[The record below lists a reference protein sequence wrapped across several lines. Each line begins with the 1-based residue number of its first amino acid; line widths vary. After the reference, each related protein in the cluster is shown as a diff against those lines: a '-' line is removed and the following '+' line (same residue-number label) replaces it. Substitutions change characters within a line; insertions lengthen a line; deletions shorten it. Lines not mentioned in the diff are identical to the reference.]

1 MKRLKSIAIIALA
14 MLLYI
19 GSIYPAMA
27 IDATQTS
34 TETTSQE
41 QMYTDD
47 KTEKAT
53 ISTEI
58 EEETSIRDEKTDETT
73 DTNAETTNVDEL
85 EDRTDDQIDDEEK
98 DDEPSQLAK
107 EQLVDPVTDS
117 VQPASAEAMQY
128 DIANIQT
135 VAELQEAIVN
145 VQDGQTIKL
154 APTFISGPMSVAIPD
169 VAFTIDGNNVNWT
182 EGKITLTGNGNK
194 TLTITNIHLNGS
206 GRNGYIF
213 EDGRRSGTLNFTN
226 SSISNS
232 ADGTMKLNV
241 TTVLE
246 GMYIHDSKGH
256 NTGSAIWISSDV
268 DLTVRNSTIANNVG
282 SASGYE
288 AGAISTK
295 GYTAVMTIENSV
307 FRNNVNVGF
316 YSGVLGGGG
325 GAIHMNN
332 FNGTLNIKQSV
343 FDNNK
348 AQGSASSPSRT
359 ADDGGAIFIKN
370 ANPNSTLNISEST
383 FSNNFASD
391 DGGAIMVEGK
401 GKTYISNSTFTDN
414 LALGLNGGNLLGG
427 AIQFFKIGFFS
438 SMTNNVTNSTFVN
451 NQAGNESSRQN
462 QNGGAIGLSGQY
474 GSNSAS
480 IKGSLFAGNRV
491 YDANGNLNVAS
502 DYKDVSRLGGTD
514 LGSNNVINLDA
525 NTHPLKSV
533 FGNDNVTLEANSTQF
548 VAGYNQEPI
557 LTLIIKPDG
566 VADNTNND
574 VTGTTDQRGY
584 ARHKANGAVQIASI
598 RYNANGGR
606 YELETL
612 DRYQGKVYYEAAAD
626 GKIYDYY
633 TVSVIGG
640 TGSTLNPDTS
650 KLGRDGFRFIGWALQ
665 PDATEP
671 VYGPDEIINYQA
683 ENQVL
688 YALWEEIP
696 TTFSVKYFGN
706 TNTAGEAPIDVTE
719 YLEGATATLLGEGT
733 LIKDGYRFIGWNTQA
748 DGLGTVYLPQDTL
761 TMTENVSL
769 YAMWDVIPVTYRIT
783 YFGNSHTAG
792 VVPIDINNYLN
803 GAQTKILGARN
814 LIKFGYQFTGWNT
827 KADGTGDAYV
837 GGQDIIISQDL
848 DLYAQWM
855 KLPEKY
861 VVMYDGNGHTAGTE
875 PVDANAYETQ
885 ALVSVKGPETL
896 LKIGYTFMGWN
907 TQKDGTG
914 TTYREGSQMTIT
926 DNVTLYAIW
935 TKEGITET
943 YRVMYDGN
951 GFTDGSVPVDTKQ
964 YLDGE
969 VAVIAS
975 PTMTR
980 KGYTFVGWNTQSDG
994 QGTAF
999 AIGQEVTMHADVN
1012 VFAIWKKDKVV
1023 LPPTGVTSHQT
1034 GYIILAAGVILRVL
1048 TTKRRKVKA

>member
-41 QMYTDD
+41 QLYTD
-47 KTEKAT
+47 EKPEETT
-53 ISTEI
+53 ISTEND
-58 EEETSIRDEKTDETT
+58 EEISINDEKTDKITDTKVETT
-73 DTNAETTNVDEL
+73 EVEVPAES
-85 EDRTDDQIDDEEK
+85 TDNLIGNEEEEGKRSQITEE
-98 DDEPSQLAK
+98 QF
-107 EQLVDPVTDS
+107 VDPVAGSAQT
-117 VQPASAEAMQY
+117 ASAEAMQY
-128 DIANIQT
+128 DISNIQT
-135 VAELQEAIVN
+135 VVELQEAIVN

-154 APTFISGPMSVAIPD
+154 APTFISGPMSVVIPD
-169 VAFTIDGNNVNWT
+169 VTFTIDGNNINWT
-182 EGKITLTGNGNK
+182 EGKITLTGNGSK
-194 TLTITNIHLNGS
+194 SLTITNIHLNGS

-213 EDGRRSGTLNFTN
+213 EDGRRSGSLNFTN
-226 SSISNS
+226 SSISNG

-241 TTVLE
+241 STVLD

-268 DLTVRNSTIANNVG
+268 NLTVRNSTIANNVG

-332 FNGTLNIKQSV
+332 FSGTLNIKQTI

-348 AQGSASSPSRT
+348 AQGDASSPSRT

-370 ANPNSTLNISEST
+370 ALPNSTINISEST

-401 GKTYISNSTFTDN
+401 GKTNILNSTFTDN
-414 LALGLNGGNLLGG
+414 LALGLNGGNLSGG
-427 AIQFFKIGFFS
+427 AIQFFKIGLFS
-438 SMTNNVTNSTFVN
+438 TMTNNVTNSTFVN

-462 QNGGAIGLSGQY
+462 QNGGAIGLSGQF

-491 YDANGNLNVAS
+491 YDAKGNLNVTS
-502 DYKDVSRLGGTD
+502 DYKDVSKLGGTD
-514 LGSNNVINLDA
+514 LGTNNVINLDA

-533 FGNDNVTLEANSTQF
+533 FGNENVTLETNSTRY

-557 LTLIIKPDG
+557 PTLIIKPDG

-584 ARHKANGAVQIASI
+584 VRHKANGAVQIASI

-612 DRYQGKVYYEAAAD
+612 DRYQGKVYYEAAVD
-626 GKIYDYY
+626 GIINDYY

-640 TGSTLNPDTS
+640 TGATLNPDTS
-650 KLGRDGFRFIGWALQ
+650 KLVRDGFRFIGWALQ
-665 PDATEP
+665 PDATDP
-671 VYGPDEIINYQA
+671 VYGPDELIDYQA

-696 TTFSVKYFGN
+696 TTFTVKYFGN
-706 TNTAGEAPIDVTE
+706 TNTAGEAPIDATE

-748 DGLGTVYLPQDTL
+748 DGLGTVYHPQDTL
-761 TMTENVSL
+761 TMTEDVSL

-783 YFGNSHTAG
+783 YFGNSHNAG
-792 VVPIDINNYLN
+792 DVPNDINNYLN
-803 GAQTKILGARN
+803 GAQAKILGARN

-827 KADGTGDAYV
+827 KADGTGDVYV
-837 GGQDIIISQDL
+837 GGQDVTISQDL
-848 DLYAQWM
+848 NLYAQWM

-861 VVMYDGNGHTAGTE
+861 SVMYDGNGQTTGSE
-875 PVDANAYETQ
+875 PIDANAYESQ
-885 ALVSVKGPETL
+885 ALVTVKGPETL
-896 LKIGYTFMGWN
+896 LKTGYTFMGWN

-926 DNVTLYAIW
+926 ENVTLYAIW

-943 YRVMYDGN
+943 YRIMYDGN
-951 GFTDGSVPVDTKQ
+951 GYTDGSVPVDTNQ
-964 YLDGE
+964 YFDGD
-969 VAVIAS
+969 VAKIAN

-980 KGYTFVGWNTQSDG
+980 KGHTFIGWNTQADG
-994 QGTAF
+994 RGTAF
-999 AIGQEVTMHADVN
+999 AMGQEVVMHAN
-1012 VFAIWKKDKVV
+1012 VKLYAIWKQDTVI

-1034 GYIILAAGVILRVL
+1034 GYIILAAGVVLLGL
-1048 TTKRRKVKA
+1048 TTKRRKVNA

>member
-19 GSIYPAMA
+19 GSLYPAMA

-34 TETTSQE
+34 TETTSQDH
-41 QMYTDD
+41 MYADD
-47 KTEKAT
+47 KTTAT
-53 ISTEI
+53 TFSTEI
-58 EEETSIRDEKTDETT
+58 AEETSIHDEKTDEII
-73 DTNAETTNVDEL
+73 DTNDETTEVD
-85 EDRTDDQIDDEEK
+85 DSTDNTDGLIDDVEK
-98 DDEPSQLAK
+98 DDKPIQLTE
-107 EQLVDPVTDS
+107 EQLVDIVMEPA
-117 VQPASAEAMQY
+117 QPASVEAMQY
-128 DIANIQT
+128 DVSNIQT

-154 APTFISGPMSVAIPD
+154 APTFTSAPMSAAIPD

-194 TLTITNIHLNGS
+194 TLTLTNIHLNGS

-241 TTVLE
+241 ATVLD
-246 GMYIHDSKGH
+246 GMYIHDSKGN
-256 NTGSAIWISSDV
+256 NTGSAIWISSDAA
-268 DLTVRNSTIANNVG
+268 LTVRNSTIANNVG

-307 FRNNVNVGF
+307 FRNNVNEGF
-316 YSGVLGGGG
+316 YTGVLGGGG

-332 FNGTLNIKQSV
+332 FNGTLNIKQTV

-348 AQGSASSPSRT
+348 ALGSTSSSSRT

-370 ANPNSTLNISEST
+370 ANQNATLNISEST

-414 LALGLNGGNLLGG
+414 LALGLNGGNLSGG

-438 SMTNNVTNSTFVN
+438 AMTNNVTNSTFVN

-474 GSNSAS
+474 GSSNAS
-480 IKGSLFAGNRV
+480 INGSLFAGNRV
-491 YDANGNLNVAS
+491 YDASGNLNVTS
-502 DYKDVSRLGGTD
+502 EYKDVSRIGDTD
-514 LGSNNVINLDA
+514 LGFNNVINLDA
-525 NTHPLKSV
+525 DTHPLKSV
-533 FGNDNVTLEANSTQF
+533 FGNEDVTLEANRTRF

-557 LTLIIKPDG
+557 PTLIIKPDS
-566 VADNTNND
+566 VADNTNNA
-574 VTGTTDQRGY
+574 VTGTDDQRGY
-584 ARHKANGAVQIASI
+584 ARHKSNGAVQIASI

-606 YELETL
+606 YALEAL
-612 DRYQGKVYYEAAAD
+612 ERYQGTIYYEAATD
-626 GKIYDYY
+626 GVIKDYY
-633 TVSVIGG
+633 TVGVIGEEE
-640 TGSTLNPDTS
+640 TTLTPDTS
-650 KLGRDGFRFIGWALQ
+650 KLMRDGFRFIGWALQ

-671 VYGPDEIINYQA
+671 VYGPDEHINYQS

-706 TNTAGEAPIDVTE
+706 TNTAGDAPIDVTE

-748 DGLGTVYLPQDTL
+748 DGFGTVYLPLDTL
-761 TMTENVSL
+761 TMTEDVLL

-783 YFGNSHTAG
+783 YFGNNHSSG

-803 GAQTKILGARN
+803 GARAKILGARN

-827 KADGTGDAYV
+827 KADGTGVAYV
-837 GGQDIIISQDL
+837 GGQDVVIFQNL
-848 DLYAQWM
+848 DLYAQWT
-855 KLPEKY
+855 KLPKKY
-861 VVMYDGNGHTAGTE
+861 VVMYDGNGHTSGSE
-875 PVDANAYETQ
+875 PVDSNAYETQ
-885 ALVSVKGPETL
+885 ALVIVKGPETL
-896 LKIGYTFMGWN
+896 LKAGYTFKGWN
-907 TQKDGTG
+907 TQKDGAG
-914 TTYREGSQMTIT
+914 TTYREGSELAIT

-935 TKEGITET
+935 IKDGIPET
-943 YRVMYDGN
+943 YRVIYDGN
-951 GFTDGSVPVDTKQ
+951 GFTDGSVPVDAKQ
-964 YLDGE
+964 YLDGD
-969 VAVIAS
+969 VAVIS
-975 PTMTR
+975 TPTMTR

-999 AIGQEVTMHADVN
+999 TIGQEVSMHADVK

-1023 LPPTGVTSHQT
+1023 LPPTGITSHQT
-1034 GYIILAAGVILRVL
+1034 GYIILTAGVMILVL
-1048 TTKRRKVKA
+1048 TAKRRKVKA

>member
-41 QMYTDD
+41 QVYAD
-47 KTEKAT
+47 EKPEETT
-53 ISTEI
+53 ISTEND
-58 EEETSIRDEKTDETT
+58 EEISINDEKTDKITDTKVETT
-73 DTNAETTNVDEL
+73 EVEVPAES
-85 EDRTDDQIDDEEK
+85 TDNLIGNEEK
-98 DDEPSQLAK
+98 EGKPTQITE
-107 EQLVDPVTDS
+107 EQFVDPVAGSAQT
-117 VQPASAEAMQY
+117 ASAEAMQY
-128 DIANIQT
+128 DISNIQT
-135 VAELQEAIVN
+135 VVELQEAIVN

-154 APTFISGPMSVAIPD
+154 APTFISGPMAVVIPD
-169 VAFTIDGNNVNWT
+169 VTFTIDGNNINWT
-182 EGKITLTGNGNK
+182 EGKITLTGNGSK
-194 TLTITNIHLNGS
+194 SLTITNIHLNGS

-213 EDGRRSGTLNFTN
+213 EDGRRSGSLNFTN

-241 TTVLE
+241 STVLD

-256 NTGSAIWISSDV
+256 NTGSAIWISSNA

-307 FRNNVNVGF
+307 FRNNVNVG
-316 YSGVLGGGG
+316 YYTGVLGGGG

-332 FNGTLNIKQSV
+332 FSGTLNIKQTI

-348 AQGSASSPSRT
+348 AQGDASSPSRT

-370 ANPNSTLNISEST
+370 ALPNSTINISEST

-391 DGGAIMVEGK
+391 DGGAIMIEGK
-401 GKTYISNSTFTDN
+401 GKTNISNSTFTDN
-414 LALGLNGGNLLGG
+414 LALGLNGGNLSGG
-427 AIQFFKIGFFS
+427 AIQFFKIGLFS
-438 SMTNNVTNSTFVN
+438 TMTNNVTNSTFVN

-462 QNGGAIGLSGQY
+462 QNGGAIGLSGQF

-491 YDANGNLNVAS
+491 YDANGNLNVTS
-502 DYKDVSRLGGTD
+502 DYKDVSKLGGTD
-514 LGSNNVINLDA
+514 LGTNNVINLDA

-533 FGNDNVTLEANSTQF
+533 FGNENVTLETNSTRF

-557 LTLIIKPDG
+557 PTLIIKPDG

-584 ARHKANGAVQIASI
+584 VRHKANGAVQIASI

-612 DRYQGKVYYEAAAD
+612 DRYQGKVYYEAAVD
-626 GKIYDYY
+626 GIINDYY

-640 TGSTLNPDTS
+640 TGATLNPDTS
-650 KLGRDGFRFIGWALQ
+650 KLVRDGFRFIGWALQ
-665 PDATEP
+665 PNATDP
-671 VYGPDEIINYQA
+671 VYGPDELIDYQA

-696 TTFSVKYFGN
+696 TTFTVKYFGN
-706 TNTAGEAPIDVTE
+706 TNTAGEAPIDATE

-748 DGLGTVYLPQDTL
+748 DGLGTVYHPQDTL
-761 TMTENVSL
+761 TMTEDVSL

-783 YFGNSHTAG
+783 YFGNSHNAG
-792 VVPIDINNYLN
+792 VVPIDLNNYLN
-803 GAQTKILGARN
+803 GAQAKILGARN

-827 KADGTGDAYV
+827 KADGTGDVYV
-837 GGQDIIISQDL
+837 GGQDVTISQDL
-848 DLYAQWM
+848 NLYAQWM
-855 KLPEKY
+855 RLPEKY
-861 VVMYDGNGHTAGTE
+861 SVMYDGNGQTTGSE
-875 PVDANAYETQ
+875 PIDANAYESQ
-885 ALVSVKGPETL
+885 ALVTVKGPETL
-896 LKIGYTFMGWN
+896 LKTGYTFMGWN

-951 GFTDGSVPVDTKQ
+951 GYTDGSVPVDTNQ
-964 YLDGE
+964 YFDGD
-969 VAVIAS
+969 VAKIAN

-980 KGYTFVGWNTQSDG
+980 KGHTFVGWNTQADG

-999 AIGQEVTMHADVN
+999 TIGQEVIMHAN
-1012 VFAIWKKDKVV
+1012 VKLYAIWKQDTVI

-1034 GYIILAAGVILRVL
+1034 GYIILAAGVVLLGL